1 MTSIPKLFNN
11 ENIIQQTNILQKKI
25 KLYKSCDKITEGI
38 NYVITRDQP
47 LVIQC
52 IFRKLKIILT
62 NMIEYISKQIDIEKL
77 NIEEYI
83 YVLGAIVNII
93 FEIEVHIIQKK
104 MQYGDIL
111 IECIKRIKQ
120 KNNLVYINEEILTNI
135 FYGVIPDNVILA
147 ERNDIELFIYYN
159 CNL

>member
-11 ENIIQQTNILQKKI
+11 EDIIQQTNILQKKI

-52 IFRKLKIILT
+52 IFEKLKIILT

-104 MQYGDIL
+104 CNM
-111 IECIKRIKQ
+111 
-120 KNNLVYINEEILTNI
+120 EI
-135 FYGVIPDNVILA
+135 F
-147 ERNDIELFIYYN
+147 
-159 CNL
+159 